1 MILIVGASGRL
12 GSEVA
17 EQLLAQGKAVR
28 ALTRTPLT
36 LAHLKQ
42 QGAEVVS
49 GDLRNSAS
57 LLTAC
62 QGVEQVVAAAHALVG
77 KGDNN
82 PRTVDDAGNRQLID
96 AARAAGV
103 KHFVFV
109 SVRGASPD
117 SPLEFFRIKYR
128 TEEYLRTS
136 GLSFTIL
143 RPSAFMDL
151 WVELIGQP
159 LVEQGKTTIFGHGT
173 NPINF
178 VAVEDVARVVGIALE
193 DARTRNR
200 VIEVGG
206 PENLTLNQVAEI
218 CERASRRKAKTRH
231 IPLPMMHIMA
241 LLMQPIN
248 PALSRQIH
256 AGIYM
261 DTADLRFDMTETAR
275 AFGIQLTP
283 LEELARRI
291 TSHADQ
297 LETVSE
303 PGERPFEET
312 SSPKDEFREKM
323 SDKQERE
330 TVR

>member
-12 GSEVA
+12 GSVVA
-17 EQLLAQGKAVR
+17 ELLLAQGKAVR
-28 ALTRTPLT
+28 AMTRTPLN

-49 GDLRNSAS
+49 GDLRNAAS
-57 LLTAC
+57 LLSAC

-82 PRTVDDAGNRQLID
+82 PQTVDDAGNRQLID
-96 AARAAGV
+96 AAKATGV
-103 KHFVFV
+103 KHFIFV

-128 TEEYLRTS
+128 TEEYLRAS

-151 WVELIGQP
+151 WVQLIGQP
-159 LVEQGKTTIFGHGT
+159 LVEQGKTTIFGRGT

-178 VAVEDVARVVGIALE
+178 VAVEDLARFVGIALE
-193 DARTRNR
+193 DSRARNR

-218 CERASRRKAKTRH
+218 LERASGRQAKTRH
-231 IPLPMMHIMA
+231 IPLPMMRVMA
-241 LLMQPIN
+241 IVMQPIN
-248 PALSRQIH
+248 PALSRQIR
-256 AGIYM
+256 AGIHM
-261 DTADLRFDMTETAR
+261 DTADLRYDMTETAS

-283 LEELARRI
+283 LEEFARRI
-291 TSHADQ
+291 TTNADHP
-297 LETVSE
+297 ETVSK
-303 PGERPFEET
+303 P
-312 SSPKDEFREKM
+312 S
-323 SDKQERE
+323 
-330 TVR
+330 

>member
-12 GSEVA
+12 GSVVTEL
-17 EQLLAQGKAVR
+17 LLAQGKAVR
-28 ALTRTPLT
+28 AMTRTPLN

-57 LLTAC
+57 LLSAC
-62 QGVEQVVAAAHALVG
+62 QGVEQVLAVAHALVG

-82 PRTVDDAGNRQLID
+82 PQTVDDAGNRQLID
-96 AARAAGV
+96 AAKAAGV
-103 KHFVFV
+103 KHFIFV

-128 TEEYLRTS
+128 TEEYLRAS

-151 WVELIGQP
+151 WVQLIGQP
-159 LVEQGKTTIFGHGT
+159 LVEQGKTTIFGRGT

-178 VAVEDVARVVGIALE
+178 VAVEDVARFVGLALQ
-193 DARTRNR
+193 DSRARNR

-206 PENLTLNQVAEI
+206 PENLTLNQVAELLA
-218 CERASRRKAKTRH
+218 RASGRQAKTRH
-231 IPLPMMHIMA
+231 VPLPMMRVMA
-241 LLMQPIN
+241 ILMQPIN
-248 PALSRQIH
+248 PALSRQIR

-261 DTADLRFDMTETAR
+261 DTADLRYDMTETAS

-283 LEELARRI
+283 LEEFAHRI
-291 TSHADQ
+291 TTNTDH
-297 LETVSE
+297 LETVSK
-303 PGERPFEET
+303 P
-312 SSPKDEFREKM
+312 S
-323 SDKQERE
+323 
-330 TVR
+330 